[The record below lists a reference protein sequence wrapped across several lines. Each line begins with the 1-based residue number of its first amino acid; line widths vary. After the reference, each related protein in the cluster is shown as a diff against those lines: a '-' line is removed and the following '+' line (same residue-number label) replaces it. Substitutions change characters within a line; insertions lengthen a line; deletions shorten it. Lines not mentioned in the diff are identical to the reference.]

1 MEGEFSKVAALDKV
15 KKMGRRELLE
25 VLTGTVLNA
34 ILIFASTALKH
45 IGTLL
50 SISFLN
56 LNTVSLAS
64 MTYSQFQEKHT
75 VLLKL

>member
-1 MEGEFSKVAALDKV
+1 MEGEFSKVAAPDKV
-15 KKMGRRELLE
+15 KKMEEMELLE

-45 IGTLL
+45 IGTLQ

-56 LNTVSLAS
+56 LNKVSLAS